1 MDTDT
6 LKKSLHAGNWAFA
19 NVVAQKVI
27 MYGSFFALAR
37 LLTPHDFGIIAVVAI
52 VPAFL
57 DGVTSFAFD
66 TAALQRGNMERY
78 LNVIWTFN
86 ILRSC
91 VIFTSIFIVAS
102 WIATFYK
109 IEAFES
115 IVRLGGLALLI
126 QSFSNIGQAYFFA
139 DMDFKKVFLRDMV
152 TSISYAVVALAIA
165 WFTHSYLALFIAGII
180 SMFLVTLASY
190 ALHPYRPRL
199 DFNFRL
205 LGELRSFSQ
214 WIYAQ
219 SAVEQISIAVQN
231 SVIGRSTS
239 PASLALFMKAKAL
252 SDAPTAPITSFIGKV
267 SFSSYLRI
275 QNSPSLLSEGI
286 AKTVD
291 LIATIALPYLVV
303 ILFAGHTLVLV
314 LLGESWTGMTPLLQ
328 ILVISASLKALI
340 NSLAPSMFNALGK
353 PKIQFLNSGVQAL
366 LLAVGIV
373 VFIPL
378 FGAIGAAYAVL
389 ASTAVTAAVIFFQ
402 LHKHINLN
410 IPRIFSSVF
419 VTIVAS
425 GVPLLIARYGLT
437 FPFFK
442 TIFGFLL
449 LLSISG
455 LVYVVTIVLIGRI
468 FLEGPYKTLELV
480 VRSFL
485 HTSLKLH
492 RFDRLF
498 KYQYGAKNIEE

>member
-1 MDTDT
+1 MHTDT
-6 LKKSLHAGNWAFA
+6 LTKSLHAGNWAFV

-27 MYGSFFALAR
+27 MYGSFFILAR
-37 LLTPHDFGIIAVVAI
+37 LLTPEDFGIIAVIAI
-52 VPAFL
+52 MPTFL

-66 TAALQRGNMERY
+66 TAALQKGHMARY
-78 LNVIWTFN
+78 LNVMWTFN
-86 ILRSC
+86 ILRST
-91 VIFTSIFIVAS
+91 IIFIGIFIGAT

-115 IVRLGGLALLI
+115 IVRLSGLAILI
-126 QSFSNIGQAYFFA
+126 QSFANIGQVYFFA
-139 DMDFKKVFLRDMV
+139 DMDFKKIFLRDMV

-165 WFTHSYLALFIAGII
+165 WFTHSFLALFIAGII
-180 SMFLVTLASY
+180 SMFLVTLVSY

-199 DFNFRL
+199 DFNFKL

-219 SAVEQISIAVQN
+219 STVEQISIATQN

-252 SDAPTAPITSFIGKV
+252 SDAPTVPITNFIGKV

-275 QNSPSLLSEGI
+275 QDSPLQLSEGI

-291 LIATIALPYLVV
+291 LVATIALPYLVV
-303 ILFAGHTLVLV
+303 VLFAGHTLVLIV
-314 LLGESWTGMTPLLQ
+314 LGESWIGMTPLLQ

-340 NSLAPSMFNALGK
+340 NSLAPPAFNALGK
-353 PKIQFLNSGVQAL
+353 PKIQFLNSSVQAL
-366 LLAVGIV
+366 LLTTGIIL
-373 VFIPL
+373 FIPS

-389 ASTAVTAAVIFFQ
+389 ASTSITATVIFFQ
-402 LHKHINLN
+402 LHKHIHLN
-410 IPRIFSSVF
+410 IPRIFSSMF

-425 GVPLLIARYGLT
+425 GVPLVIARYGLT

-442 TIFGFLL
+442 TIFGFLM

-455 LVYVVTIVLIGRI
+455 LIYLASIVLIGRF
-468 FLEGPYKTLELV
+468 FLKGPYKTLELV
-480 VRSFL
+480 IRSFL

-492 RFDRLF
+492 RFDHLF
-498 KYQYGAKNIEE
+498 MYHDIAKNHEE